1 MKYYIAILS
10 AFASLCCY
18 AQHLTIID
26 HAKIKCSYVYKE
38 VKDTLKGD
46 TREDLIY
53 LQIGDE
59 CSKCFSFYTFRYD
72 SLTSSDEGWEKMH
85 AMVRLYI
92 KKNPDI
98 KNSYSEPSFDPFPRM
113 TAYLYKNYPQ
123 GKMTVL
129 DKVRSNCFRYE
140 DDMNLQE
147 WDLQEDSTKTI
158 LGHECQKATCKF
170 RGREW
175 TAWFALDV
183 PISDGPW
190 KFSGLPGLI
199 MEVYDRGNQQYFC
212 INGMQK
218 VNAEPISYGIIGIDP
233 KRIEHTTH
241 RAFLKARY
249 ATIRNDGN
257 PLAESIG
264 LQLSPR
270 KNAPRFDWIEREE
283 KYWN

>member
-26 HAKIKCSYVYKE
+26 HAKIKCCYVYKE
-38 VKDTLKGD
+38 VKDTLKGK
-46 TREDLIY
+46 TREDLVY
-53 LQIGDE
+53 LQIGAE

-72 SLTSSDEGWEKMH
+72 SLTSSSEGWKELH
-85 AMVRLYI
+85 AMVR
-92 KKNPDI
+92 
-98 KNSYSEPSFDPFPRM
+98 SFNANWKDKEAGYPAPASDPFPRL

-123 GKMTVL
+123 GRMTVADRL
-129 DKVRSNCFRYE
+129 VTDYYQYE
-140 DDMNLQE
+140 EDMNLQE

-158 LGHECQKATCKF
+158 LGYECQKATCKF

-241 RAFLKARY
+241 RTFLKACY

-257 PLAESIG
+257 SLAESIG
-264 LQLSPR
+264 LQLAPR
-270 KNAPRFDWIEREE
+270 KTPPRFDWIEREE
-283 KYWN
+283 

>member
-1 MKYYIAILS
+1 MKNLS
-10 AFASLCCY
+10 LFLISLLSLSCFAQDLVV
-18 AQHLTIID
+18 ID
-26 HAKIKCSYVYKE
+26 TAHIKCSYVYKE
-38 VKDTLKGD
+38 VKDTLKGS
-46 TREDLIY
+46 TREDLVY
-53 LQIGDE
+53 LQIGE
-59 CSKCFSFYTFRYD
+59 EISKCYSFYTHRYD
-72 SLTSSDEGWEKMH
+72 SLTSSTEGWKEMH
-85 AMVRLYI
+85 AMVRAFSANW
-92 KKNPDI
+92 KDKD
-98 KNSYSEPSFDPFPRM
+98 SYPAPASDPFPRL

-123 GKMTVL
+123 GRMTVADRL
-129 DKVRSNCFRYE
+129 VTDYYQYE
-140 DDMNLQE
+140 EDMNLQE

-158 LGHECQKATCKF
+158 LGYECQKATCKF

-218 VNAEPISYGIIGIDP
+218 VNVEPISYGIIGIDP

-241 RAFLKARY
+241 GAFLKARY

-270 KNAPRFDWIEREE
+270 KNPPRFDWIEREE
-283 KYWN
+283 KYWY

>member
-1 MKYYIAILS
+1 MKNLLLLLLS
-10 AFASLCCY
+10 LLSLSCY
-18 AQHLTIID
+18 AQDLTIID

-38 VKDTLKGD
+38 DKDTLKGK
-46 TREDLIY
+46 TREDLVY
-53 LQIGDE
+53 LQIGE
-59 CSKCFSFYTFRYD
+59 KCSKCFSFYTFRYD
-72 SLTSSDEGWEKMH
+72 SLTSSSEGWEKMH

-98 KNSYSEPSFDPFPRM
+98 RDSYSLPSLDPFPRM
-113 TAYLYKNYPQ
+113 TMYLYKNYPQ
-123 GKMTVL
+123 GKITVM
-129 DKVRSNCFRYE
+129 DRVRSDHFIYE
-140 DDMNLQE
+140 DDLNMQE
-147 WDLQEDSTKTI
+147 WNLQEDSTKTI
-158 LGHECQKATCKF
+158 LGYECQKATCKF

-175 TAWFALDV
+175 TAWFALDI

-249 ATIRNDGN
+249 GTIRNDGN

-264 LQLSPR
+264 LQLAPR
-270 KNAPRFDWIEREE
+270 KTPPRFDWIEREE